1 VRRTHVADGVLDF
14 ALTVVRATRRHPA
27 VRIGASPRAALSLV
41 RCAQARS
48 LVYDREFVVP
58 DDVKVLAPYVL
69 GHRLVLQRG
78 AGIDALGA
86 GSAVVAEVLT
96 TVPVPVRG

>member
-1 VRRTHVADGVLDF
+1 MQLCRSCDARRPD
-14 ALTVVRATRRHPA
+14 RWC
-27 VRIGASPRAALSLV
+27 SN
-41 RCAQARS
+41 
-48 LVYDREFVVP
+48 REFVVP

-69 GHRLVLQRG
+69 GHRLVLQRR

-86 GSAVVAEVLT
+86 GSVVVAEVLA